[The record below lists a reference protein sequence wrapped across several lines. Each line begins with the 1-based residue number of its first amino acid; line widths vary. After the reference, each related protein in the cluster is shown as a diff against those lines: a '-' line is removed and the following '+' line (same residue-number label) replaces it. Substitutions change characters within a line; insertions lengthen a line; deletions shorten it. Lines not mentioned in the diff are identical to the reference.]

1 MASTTERS
9 RTERLFRQGWQ
20 FLWPQRNSSL
30 PPSPWLR
37 LRGLSWR
44 RLLKRLPLYAGLVMA
59 AGALALV
66 LAASAPRL
74 FGYHTFVIY
83 GGSMAPALRPGD
95 VALTKPVAPEDVQ
108 VGDIIASRSNHQASP
123 TLHRVTAI
131 EEEGGQRQFI
141 IKGDRNDGVDPEPVL
156 LLGSGDRVV
165 HRVPLAGYL
174 IHFVRTVPGRL
185 LFLALPT
192 LLLGGIILWEI
203 WRPRRAAEAPAP
215 LSASEG
221 PAPEAGP
228 VAVPAPTLEVVV
240 PDLPGARAKAPTP
253 LAASESPAPEAG
265 PVSVAAPTLEVVMPD
280 PPGARAKAPSEASP
294 RAPARPAASGAP
306 KGGRKPRAAGNS
318 GRKGRSTGRK
328 TSRGKSRGQRRAA
341 A

>member
-1 MASTTERS
+1 MASTIQRNLA
-9 RTERLFRQGWQ
+9 ERLFRQGWRLPRPRR
-20 FLWPQRNSSL
+20 FYL
-30 PPSPWLR
+30 PPSLWLR

-44 RLLKRLPLYAGLVMA
+44 RLLRRLPLYAGLVMA
-59 AGALALV
+59 AGVLALV

-74 FGYHTFVIY
+74 FGYHTFIVY

-95 VALTKPVAPEDVQ
+95 VALTKPVAPEDVR
-108 VGDIIASRSNHQASP
+108 VGDIIATRPNPEASP
-123 TLHRVTAI
+123 VLHRVTAI

-141 IKGDRNDGVDPEPVL
+141 IKGDRNDGADPEPVL

-192 LLLGGIILWEI
+192 LLLGGMILWEI
-203 WRPRRAAEAPAP
+203 WRPRRAAEAPSP
-215 LSASEG
+215 LLASEG
-221 PAPEAGP
+221 RAPEAGP
-228 VAVPAPTLEVVV
+228 VALPAPTLEVVV
-240 PDLPGARAKAPTP
+240 PDLPGARAEALSKASSRI
-253 LAASESPAPEAG
+253 LS
-265 PVSVAAPTLEVVMPD
+265 
-280 PPGARAKAPSEASP
+280 
-294 RAPARPAASGAP
+294 RPAASAAP
-306 KGGRKPRAAGNS
+306 KGPRKPRAARNS
-318 GRKGRSTGRK
+318 GRKGRSTSRK

>member
-1 MASTTERS
+1 MASTTRRN

-20 FLWPQRNSSL
+20 FLWPRSFSL

-108 VGDIIASRSNHQASP
+108 VGDIIASRSNPQASP

-131 EEEGGQRQFI
+131 EEEDGQRQFI
-141 IKGDRNDGVDPEPVL
+141 IKGDRNDGADPEPVL

-165 HRVPLAGYL
+165 HRLPLAGYL
-174 IHFVRTVPGRL
+174 IHFVRTLPGRL

-192 LLLGGIILWEI
+192 LLLAGIILWEI